1 MKGKL
6 DIIIGCMFSGK
17 TTELQN
23 RIHKH
28 KLFNNDYIVINHSFD
43 DRYSSTDIATHDKKY
58 LNSLSV
64 TDLKEF
70 KNTDDYK
77 KNSTIFIGE
86 AQFFSNLKEF
96 VTYAVDNDG
105 KEVVICGLDGD
116 YKRNIFG
123 EILELIPHADTIQ
136 KKSALCIFCRD
147 GTPGIFSKRII
158 DPKYENV
165 FTNDQILIG
174 SGSTYCA
181 VCREHYLKHC
191 DYYMI

>member
-77 KNSTIFIGE
+77 KNSTIFIDE
-86 AQFFSNLKEF
+86 AQFFPDLLEF
-96 VTYAVDNDG
+96 VKYCEKNKT
-105 KEVVICGLDGD
+105 VIISGLDGD
-116 YKRNIFG
+116 YNREPFG
-123 EILELIPHADTIQ
+123 QIL
-136 KKSALCIFCRD
+136 LCIPLCDSVVKLTAMHMISKD
-147 GTPGIFSKRII
+147 GTPGIFTKRIC
-158 DPKYENV
+158 EN
-165 FTNDQILIG
+165 NEQILIG
-174 SGSTYCA
+174 SN
-181 VCREHYLKHC
+181 EHYVSVSRKN
-191 DYYMI
+191 YFI